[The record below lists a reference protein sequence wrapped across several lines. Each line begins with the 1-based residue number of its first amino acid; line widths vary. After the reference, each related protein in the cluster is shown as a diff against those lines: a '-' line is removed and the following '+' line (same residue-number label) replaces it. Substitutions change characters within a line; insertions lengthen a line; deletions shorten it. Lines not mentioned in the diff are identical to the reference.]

1 MSGAAACCGGD
12 VVEKRQ
18 RKSAGSWDAFTST
31 DTKAGHSCAVS
42 AQAGTV
48 VCEDAL
54 RYGVLVTRS
63 DLALPSQWFSASKDR
78 ASRI

>member
-18 RKSAGSWDAFTST
+18 RKSAGSWDAFST

-63 DLALPSQWFSASKDR
+63 DLDLPSQWFSASKDR
-78 ASRI
+78 ASRV

>member
-12 VVEKRQ
+12 IVEKHQ
-18 RKSAGSWDAFTST
+18 QISARSWDAFTST

-48 VCEDAL
+48 MCEDPL
-54 RYGVLVTRS
+54 IYGVL
-63 DLALPSQWFSASKDR
+63 DLPPQWFSASKNR
-78 ASRI
+78 ASRS

>member
-1 MSGAAACCGGD
+1 MSEAVAYCGED

-31 DTKAGHSCAVS
+31 ATKAGHSCAVS

-48 VCEDAL
+48 MCEDAL
-54 RYGVLVTRS
+54 RYGVLITRS
-63 DLALPSQWFSASKDR
+63 DLDLPPQWFSASKGR
-78 ASRI
+78 ASRA